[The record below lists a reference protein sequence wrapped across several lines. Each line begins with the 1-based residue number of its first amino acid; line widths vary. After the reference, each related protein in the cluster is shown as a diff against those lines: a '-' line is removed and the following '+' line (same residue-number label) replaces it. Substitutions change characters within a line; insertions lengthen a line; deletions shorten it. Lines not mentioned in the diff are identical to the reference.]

1 LTGESRA
8 RDDRQPFRH
17 GTAPPL
23 KIVVITPTYDERD
36 NVARLVAALQA
47 EFARV
52 PRHEWHHLVVDDS
65 SPDGTAEAVRALQV
79 DRPHLHLLVGPKH
92 GLGAAYVR
100 GMRHAMDVLGA
111 DLVYEMDADFSHR
124 PADLPRLLREI
135 ECGADFA
142 IGSRYVEGGS
152 IPAQWGWH
160 RKANSYLGNLVARYV
175 AGIPEVRDC
184 TAGFRA
190 IRVSTLREIAL
201 DELRVQGY
209 AFQVALLHAAV
220 TAGARIKEIPVDFV
234 DRTRGE
240 SKLGLRDIVEFVV
253 NAWWIRFTAARTFLK
268 FAVVGASG
276 VVVNLGLFTLLTSLG
291 VNKYAASPLAIE
303 ASIVTNFLFNNY
315 WTFRAR
321 RSEERTRIKGL
332 KFNLVS
338 LLSLCLSYGTF
349 VVLSVLFPAVPP
361 QWHQLAGIVPATLIN
376 YLLNSYWTFPDL
388 ERRRAAQLLQ
398 SIAATP
404 QDVQQ
409 HD

>member
-1 LTGESRA
+1 M
-8 RDDRQPFRH
+8 
-17 GTAPPL
+17 TAQTRLAIIASPIGAAAQTV
-23 KIVVITPTYDERD
+23 KIVVITPTYNERD
-36 NVARLVAALQA
+36 NVARLVPALQS

-52 PRHEWHHLVVDDS
+52 PRHEWHHLVVDDA
-65 SPDGTAEAVRALQV
+65 SPDGTADAVRELQP
-79 DRPHLHLLVGPKH
+79 RCPGLHLLTGPRQ

-100 GMRHAMDVLGA
+100 GMRHAMDELGA
-111 DLVYEMDADFSHR
+111 DVVYEMDADFSHR

-135 ECGADFA
+135 ECGADFV

-160 RKANSYLGNLVARYV
+160 RKANSMVGNVVARYV
-175 AGIPEVRDC
+175 AGIPQVRDC

-190 IRVSTLREIAL
+190 IRVSTLRAIAL
-201 DELRVQGY
+201 GELRVQGY

-220 TAGARIKEIPVDFV
+220 TAGARVKEIPVDFV

-253 NAWWIRFTAARTFLK
+253 NAWWIRFTSSRTFLK
-268 FAVVGASG
+268 FAAVGATG
-276 VVVNLGLFTLLTSLG
+276 VVVNLGVFTLLTSLG
-291 VNKYAASPLAIE
+291 LNKYAASPIAIE
-303 ASIVTNFLFNNY
+303 TSIVTNFLCNNY
-315 WTFRAR
+315 WTFRQR
-321 RSEERTRIKGL
+321 RGHERTRIRGL

-338 LLSLCLSYGTF
+338 LLSLCVSYGTF
-349 VVLSVLFPAVPP
+349 VALSVLFPAVSP

-388 ERRRAAQLLQ
+388 ERRRVAELLRSIPAA
-398 SIAATP
+398 P
-404 QDVQQ
+404 GDVEQ